1 MRVYVCEFVDCFNAV
16 LQGWRSH
23 FLDRPGYFLNV
34 NQSTSNWKNRRS
46 WCIYT
51 WIWRSRNVQKIRFA
65 SIVLYVL
72 LQFKLILRTLWWS
85 DDPFEITLWVT
96 FSVISAFLFNHITE
110 CRQEN
115 TIKTSFD
122 KNIKKFLGVPLIHAH
137 A

>member
-1 MRVYVCEFVDCFNAV
+1 MFVSLLTALTQSYKGDDQTSWIGLAIFSMWIRAPAIEKIEEADVFIPEFDA
-16 LQGWRSH
+16 
-23 FLDRPGYFLNV
+23 PGIC
-34 NQSTSNWKNRRS
+34 K
-46 WCIYT
+46 
-51 WIWRSRNVQKIRFA
+51 KIRFA